1 MEAQQGQQQVAGAAP
16 LQDQQQQV
24 PLQQAQQQMAF
35 MMQQLS
41 LTQLQ
46 TNATVTASSQP
57 AQEQQQQQ
65 LRPGWTELW
74 AKVGS
79 ALGAIMLAMERG
91 DLATLLADPQAMR
104 AMVETVLKQITG
116 ARDSEAL
123 MQQLVAAMTKG

>member
-57 AQEQQQQQ
+57 AQQQQQQQ